1 MEENTDE
8 KTDKK
13 MDEKMD
19 EKTAEPTEEKTAE
32 PVAEAKTEEVVASA
46 EEKTEEVVASSE
58 EVVASS
64 EEKAEK
70 ADDTAEEEAEEA
82 EESMDENFEEM
93 LMQSEERAVHEVHP
107 GQKLAGRIVAVSKGI
122 AFVDIG
128 MRSEASMPL
137 IEDDERYE
145 ALAEGQEMP
154 VFVTA
159 ADSQIQVA
167 LDPAM
172 GHGDIDRLADAQDT
186 GEPVEGKVS
195 SLMSGGYEVNMA
207 GVRCFC
213 PHTQIDLRSPANPEE
228 MVNKVFPFRILE
240 VDIRKKNVV
249 VSRRAL
255 LEEERQAAL
264 AEIRGK
270 LVVDAV
276 LTGQVADIQSFGA
289 FVDFGG
295 IQGLLHISQLAYHN
309 VHQVE
314 DILSVGD
321 DVEVKILEI
330 KQDARGKD
338 RISLSRKALLPNPW
352 DNLPFKQGGTIEG
365 VVARKSNFGI
375 FITLIDGIDGLLP
388 KRMMKKAGRSVEMDG
403 FERGQTITVDVVEIN
418 REDRKIALAL
428 PGWDDEIRSELKPGE
443 TLKAEVIK
451 VLPNGILVQALEDPA
466 RGLIHKR
473 SLKQQSA
480 KQIYQDFPVGKEVE
494 VVLNEVDDLKRLNFV
509 LKSDAEDVL
518 DPETLSK
525 FSDTGSG
532 LGHNPFASFF
542 NKK

>member
-1 MEENTDE
+1 MYNLLRCLFGGTLMEENTDE
-8 KTDKK
+8 KTDKM

-19 EKTAEPTEEKTAE
+19 EKTAGPTEEKTAE
-32 PVAEAKTEEVVASA
+32 PIVEEKAAEPTEVVAS
-46 EEKTEEVVASSE
+46 TEENDSSE
-58 EVVASS
+58 E
-64 EEKAEK
+64 EP
-70 ADDTAEEEAEEA
+70 AEEVME
-82 EESMDENFEEM
+82 ENFEEM
-93 LMQSEERAVHEVHP
+93 LMQSEERAVHQVHP
-107 GQKLAGRIVAVSKGI
+107 GQKLAGRIVAVSKGTV
-122 AFVDIG
+122 FVDIG

-137 IEDDERYE
+137 IEGDERYE
-145 ALAEGQEMP
+145 ALADGQKMD

-159 ADSQIQVA
+159 ADAQIEVA

-172 GHGDIDRLADAQDT
+172 GHGDIDRLADAEES
-186 GEPVEGKVS
+186 GEPIEGKVS
-195 SLMSGGYEVNMA
+195 ALMSGGYEVNMA

-213 PHTQIDLRSPANPEE
+213 PHSQIDLRSPANPEE
-228 MVNKVFPFRILE
+228 MVNKIFPFRILE
-240 VDIRKKNVV
+240 VNVHKKNVV

-255 LEEERQAAL
+255 LEEARQAEM
-264 AEIRGK
+264 AEVRSK
-270 LVVDAV
+270 LVVNAV
-276 LTGQVADIQSFGA
+276 LTGTVADIQSFGA

-314 DILSVGD
+314 DILTIGD
-321 DVEVKILEI
+321 EVEVKVLEI

-352 DNLPFKQGGTIEG
+352 DHLPFKQGGTVEG

-375 FITLIDGIDGLLP
+375 FITLADGIDGLLP
-388 KRMMKKAGRSVEMDG
+388 KRMMKKAGRSVDLEE
-403 FERGQTITVDVVEIN
+403 FERGQTLSVDVVEIN

-428 PGWDDEIRSELKPGE
+428 PGWDEEIRSELKTGE

-451 VLPNGILVQALEDPA
+451 VLPNGILIQALEDPA

-480 KQIYQDFPVGKEVE
+480 KQIFQDFPVGKELE
-494 VVLNEVDDLKRLNFV
+494 VVLNDIDDRKRLNFV
-509 LKSDAEDVL
+509 LKGDADEL
-518 DPETLSK
+518 DQETLSK
-525 FSDTGSG
+525 FSDSGSG